1 MKEGN
6 IKICSKCNEGKSVV
20 TERFNWNFEEQDILN
35 DILINTITNF
45 KEHIRIINKNIFA
58 KRYTPNWSEV
68 FVISKIKKKTV
79 PWTYVI
85 NDLNGE
91 EIVGIFYKNELQK
104 TNQKNFKIEKVI
116 KKKENKLYVKWKVY
130 DNSFNSWFGKSD
142 LI

>member
-6 IKICSKCNEGKSVV
+6 IKICSTCNEGKSVV

-91 EIVGIFYKNELQK
+91 EIAGIFYKNELQK